1 MSIRINKETCV
12 GCGKCVDI
20 CPGNLPALGDNRKAY
35 LAYPKDCWG
44 CMACVKECPVGAI
57 SYFLGADMGGRGAT
71 LQARQDGP
79 YWHWDMTKPD
89 GTTKRITVDSRESNK
104 Y

>member
-1 MSIRINKETCV
+1 MSIRIKQERCI
-12 GCGKCVDI
+12 GCGQCIDV
-20 CPGNLPALGDNRKAY
+20 CPGSLIDRNGQGKAWMH
-35 LAYPKDCWG
+35 YPKDCWG
-44 CMACVKECPVGAI
+44 CVSCVKVCPVQAI
-57 SYFLGADMGGRGAT
+57 DFYLGADMGGRGAT